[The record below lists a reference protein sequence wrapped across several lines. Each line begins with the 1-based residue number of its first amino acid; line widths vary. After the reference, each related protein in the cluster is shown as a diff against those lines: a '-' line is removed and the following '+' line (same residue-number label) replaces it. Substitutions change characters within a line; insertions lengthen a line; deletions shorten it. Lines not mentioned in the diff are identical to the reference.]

1 MSGPISGLHKGLQPL
16 AGQALLSHVIARL
29 QPQCSHLL
37 LSVEV
42 IDSCWDA
49 FGLEQVADPR
59 SGSQGPLG
67 GLLAAL
73 QVMHGNSD
81 WLLLVPCDAPF
92 LPLNLAEQLA
102 SAAAAENAP
111 VALVSYQQQWQP
123 TFSLWHRCLLPELHA
138 AVLQQGQRG
147 LKEFLSTQAAAVL
160 EWENQQPNPFFN
172 INTMDDLTVAAAL
185 LDRPVVPIS

>member
-1 MSGPISGLHKGLQPL
+1 MGGPNKGMHKALQPL

-29 QPQCSHLL
+29 QPQCSRLL

-42 IDSCWDA
+42 ADRCWDV
-49 FGLEQVADPR
+49 FGLEQVADIKT
-59 SGSQGPLG
+59 GSQGPLG

-73 QVMHGNSD
+73 QAMQAGSD

-92 LPLNLAEQLA
+92 LPLNLAEQLFI
-102 SAAAAENAP
+102 SAATAKTPA
-111 VALVSYQQQWQP
+111 ALVSHQQQWQP
-123 TFSLWHRCLLPELHA
+123 TFSLWHRRLLPELRA

-147 LKEFLSTQAAAVL
+147 LKEFLQTQSVAVQ

-172 INTMDDLTVAAAL
+172 INTVDDLAVAAAL